1 MTRLEWYPQQFVGG
15 MAEVVACQNDL
26 GDRWRLPSV
35 VELVAHFDY
44 DNHREQPAPW
54 QPVVYWSS
62 QKLRSTTEV
71 VHVFERIH
79 GRYWGVCFST
89 GSITIE
95 YARNHNA
102 ARFCREVTE

>member
-1 MTRLEWYPQQFVGG
+1 MTLEWGPDEGKMTWDDAVKL
-15 MAEVVACQNDL
+15 AASK
-26 GDRWRLPSV
+26 GDGWRLPTV
-35 VELVAHFDY
+35 VELVSQYDY